1 MKLIDSAI
9 HRPVSAI
16 VGVLLVALF
25 GIIAL
30 VRIPV
35 QLTPDVDRPIVTVTT
50 FWAGASPEEIEQEI
64 IQRQEERL
72 KSVEG
77 LDKMT
82 SESADSRGVINLEFS
97 VGQDPDALL
106 LKVANKLDQVT
117 GYPTDADKP
126 VLASGSGG
134 NTSAITWLILNPLP
148 ERRGDIDIETYRD
161 FAEDVIKARVE
172 RVEGVS
178 QSNVYGGFERE
189 LQIIVDPS
197 AMAAHRISV
206 SEMMA
211 AIRAENANISAGAF
225 DEGKR
230 RYIVRTV
237 GQYTNPEDVERVV
250 VRSDAAGS
258 HIRVGDV
265 ARAEL
270 GYREAAATVRYKG
283 RTAIAV
289 NAARETG
296 ANVLTVMDGIRTAVG
311 ELNEGPLAREGLYL
325 KQVYDETDYI
335 YSAIS
340 LVRNN
345 IFVGGALATIVLLLF
360 LRSLSSVL
368 IIVTSIPISIVGTF
382 LVMSLVGRNI
392 NVISLAGMAFAV
404 GMVVDNAIVALENIF
419 RHRQMGKARMKAAL
433 DGALEVWGA
442 LLASTLTTI
451 AIFLPIVFIEDE
463 AGQLFRDI
471 AIAVSSSVA
480 LSLIVAITIIPM
492 MSSRFG
498 SVREETDVSPG
509 REGDRS
515 LEKIGSAL
523 RTFIADSVYRIS
535 GSTAMRIG
543 IVVLLVGASL
553 VAAWGLLPK
562 AEYLPTG
569 NRNLVF
575 GILLPPPGYNLDE
588 LIEVGQQIE
597 GALQP
602 RWEAKPETPEAEAL
616 DNLLVP
622 HMFYV
627 AFGRSAFMGARSED
641 PNRVRELI
649 PLIQGPVFSIP
660 GMIAIVQQSG
670 LFSGFGGGRA
680 IDIEIMGPDLERLIG
695 LAGQV
700 FGQVRQVVPGA
711 QARPIPSLDLGN
723 PEVRVIPNRV
733 YASEV
738 GMTAREIGIAV
749 NAMMDGALVDGYQF
763 EGEEID
769 LTLRGD
775 DDWFRTQDIGQLPLF
790 TSGGRLVP
798 LNSVADIVVT
808 SGPEQINHIE
818 RFRAITI
825 RVVPPEEMP
834 LETALENI
842 QSQIVDPLRQ
852 SGQLSPPYDLA
863 LSGTADDLR
872 KTREA
877 LQWNFLLA
885 VVITYLLMASLF
897 ESFLYP
903 VVILLSVPPAMAGG
917 ILGLAS
923 VNALISLQP
932 LDVLTMLGFVILI
945 GVVVNAAILIVHQTL
960 NILEREPGLERREA
974 IRRSVASRVRP
985 IFMSTITSA
994 LGMLPLVL
1002 FPGAGSELYRG
1013 LGSVV
1018 IGGLVVSTVFT
1029 LFLVPTFLSLAMD
1042 AKAWFEDRRRPRPGA
1057 SPMVTGLT

>member
-16 VGVLLVALF
+16 VGVLLIALF
-25 GIIAL
+25 GLIAL
-30 VRIPV
+30 FRIPI

-50 FWAGASPEEIEQEI
+50 FWPGASPEEVEQEI
-64 IQRQEERL
+64 IQRQEEQL

-82 SESADSRGVINLEFS
+82 SSSSDSRGVINLEFS

-106 LKVANKLDQVT
+106 LKVSNKLDQVT

-126 VLASGSGG
+126 VLASGSGA

-148 ERRGDIDIETYRD
+148 DRREDIDIETYRN
-161 FAEDVIKARVE
+161 FAENVIKSTVE
-172 RVEGVS
+172 RVEGVA

-189 LQIIVDPS
+189 LQVIVEPA
-197 AMAAHRISV
+197 AMAAHGVSV
-206 SEMMA
+206 SEMMG

-237 GQYTNPEDVERVV
+237 GQYLSPRDIEQVV
-250 VRSDAAGS
+250 VRADASGAYL
-258 HIRVGDV
+258 RVGDL

-270 GYREAAATVRYKG
+270 GYKKAGATVRYRG
-283 RTAIAV
+283 NTAIAI
-289 NAARETG
+289 NATRETG
-296 ANVLTVMDGIRTAVG
+296 ANVLSVMDGIRTAVA
-311 ELNEGPLAREGLYL
+311 ELNKGPLAREGLML
-325 KQVYDETDYI
+325 EQVYDETDYI
-335 YSAIS
+335 YSAIK

-345 IFVGGALATIVLLLF
+345 IFVGGALATAVLLLF
-360 LRSLSSVL
+360 LRSISSVL
-368 IIVTSIPISIVGTF
+368 IIVTTIPISIIGTF
-382 LVMSLVGRNI
+382 LVMSIFGRNI

-419 RHRQMGKARMKAAL
+419 RHRQMGKSRPQAAI
-433 DGALEVWGA
+433 DGAIEVWGA

-451 AIFLPIVFIEDE
+451 AIFLPIVFIQDE

-480 LSLIVAITIIPM
+480 LSLLVAVTIIPM
-492 MSSRFG
+492 MSSRLLG
-498 SVREETDVSPG
+498 GQIREETDVQPG
-509 REGDRS
+509 DGDDSNILDSIGAS
-515 LEKIGSAL
+515 LRNLIS
-523 RTFIADSVYRIS
+523 DSVYRIS

-543 IVVLLVGASL
+543 VVVILVGASL
-553 VAAWGLLPK
+553 AAAWGLLPK

-569 NRNLVF
+569 NRNLIF

-597 GALQP
+597 DSLRP
-602 RWEAKPETPEAEAL
+602 RWEAAPGSEEAAAL
-616 DNLLVP
+616 DDLLVP

-627 AFGRSAFMGARSED
+627 AFGQSAFMGARSND
-641 PNRVRELI
+641 PDRVKELI
-649 PLIQGPVFSIP
+649 PLIQGPVFSVP

-680 IDIEIMGPDLERLIG
+680 IDIEITGPDLERLIG
-695 LAGQV
+695 LAGQI
-700 FGQVRQVVPGA
+700 FGQVMQVVPGS

-723 PEVRVIPNRV
+723 PEVRIIPDRV
-733 YASEV
+733 RAAEV
-738 GMTAREIGIAV
+738 GLTAREIGLSV
-749 NAMMDGALVDGYQF
+749 NALMDGAIVDGYQY

-775 DDWFRTQDIGQLPLF
+775 DDWFRTQDIAQLPLV
-790 TSGGRLVP
+790 TPSGRLVP
-798 LNSVADIVVT
+798 LSSVADVVVT

-818 RFRAITI
+818 RDRAITI
-825 RVVPPEEMP
+825 RVVPPEELP

-842 QSQIVDPLRQ
+842 ESQIVAPLRA
-852 SGQLSPPYDLA
+852 SGQLLPPYDLL

-885 VVITYLLMASLF
+885 LVITYLLMASLF

-903 VVILLSVPPAMAGG
+903 VVILLSVPPATAGG
-917 ILGLAS
+917 ILGLAA

-945 GVVVNAAILIVHQTL
+945 GVVVNSAILIVHQTL
-960 NILEREPGLERREA
+960 NILREEPDLDRREA

-1042 AKAWFEDRRRPRPGA
+1042 ALAWVNRRRGIA
-1057 SPMVTGLT
+1057 TVV

>member
-9 HRPVSAI
+9 ERPVSVI
-16 VGVLLVALF
+16 VGILLIALF
-25 GIIAL
+25 GILAL

-50 FWAGASPEEIEQEI
+50 FWPGASPEEIEQEI

-82 SESADSRGVINLEFS
+82 SESADSRGVVTLEFS

-106 LKVANKLDQVT
+106 LLVSNKLDQVR
-117 GYPTDADKP
+117 GYPLDADKP
-126 VLASGSGG
+126 ILSSGAGG
-134 NTSAITWLILNPLP
+134 NTGAITWLILNPLP
-148 ERRGDIDIETYRD
+148 ERRDDIDIEVYRD
-161 FAEDVIKARVE
+161 FAEDVIKAAVE
-172 RVEGVS
+172 RVDGVS

-189 LQIIVDPS
+189 LQVIVDPA
-197 AMAAHRISV
+197 AMASHGVTV
-206 SEMMA
+206 SQMMT

-237 GQYTNPEDVERVV
+237 GQYLSAEDVEHVV
-250 VRSDAAGS
+250 VRADANGS
-258 HIRVGDV
+258 HLRVGDL

-270 GYREAAATVRYKG
+270 GFKKAAATVRYRG

-296 ANVLTVMDGIRTAVG
+296 ANVLTVMEGIRAVVA
-311 ELNEGPLAREGLYL
+311 ELNEGALSREGLYL
-325 KQVYDETDYI
+325 EQVYDETDYI

-345 IFVGGALATIVLLLF
+345 IFVGGALATLVLLLF
-360 LRSLSSVL
+360 LRSASSVL

-382 LVMSLVGRNI
+382 LVMSMAGRNI

-419 RHRQMGKARMKAAL
+419 RHRQMGKPRVQAAL
-433 DGALEVWGA
+433 DGAIEVWGA

-480 LSLIVAITIIPM
+480 LSLIVAITVIPM
-492 MSSRFG
+492 MSARLG
-498 SVREETDVSPG
+498 AIREETDVSPG
-509 REGDRS
+509 DATS
-515 LEKIGSAL
+515 PLLERIGASV
-523 RTFIADSVYRIS
+523 RTLIADSVYKIS
-535 GSTAMRIG
+535 GSVAMRIG
-543 IVVLLVGASL
+543 VVVLLVGASL
-553 VAAWGLLPK
+553 AAAWGLLPK

-588 LIEVGQQIE
+588 LIDVGQQIE

-602 RWEAKPETPEAEAL
+602 RWDAEPGSPEAAAL
-616 DNLLVP
+616 DDLLIP

-627 AFGRSAFMGARSED
+627 AFGRSAFMGARTDD
-641 PNRVRELI
+641 PDRVKELI
-649 PLIQGPVFSIP
+649 PLIQGPVFSVP
-660 GMIAIVQQSG
+660 GMIAIVRQSG
-670 LFSGFGGGRA
+670 LFSGFSGGRA

-700 FGQVRQVVPGA
+700 FGQVGQVVPGA
-711 QARPIPSLDLGN
+711 QSRPIPSLDLGN
-723 PEVRVIPNRV
+723 PEVRVIPNRLH
-733 YASEV
+733 AAEV
-738 GMTAREIGIAV
+738 GLSAQEIGVTV
-749 NAMMDGALVDGYQF
+749 NAMMDGALVDGFQY

-769 LTLRGD
+769 LSLRGD
-775 DDWFRTQDIGQLPLF
+775 SDWFRTQDIGQLPLL
-790 TSGGRLVP
+790 TPSGRVVP
-798 LNSVADIVVT
+798 LNSVADVVVT

-825 RVVPPEEMP
+825 RVAPPEEMP

-842 QSQIVDPLRQ
+842 ETQIVEPLRS
-852 SGQLSPPYDLA
+852 SGQLRPPYDVV

-885 VVITYLLMASLF
+885 LVITYLLMASLF
-897 ESFLYP
+897 ESFLFP
-903 VVILLSVPPAMAGG
+903 VVILLSVPPALAGG
-917 ILGLAS
+917 ILGLAA

-960 NILEREPGLERREA
+960 NILESEPDLERREA

-1042 AKAWFEDRRRPRPGA
+1042 GQAWLKERRA
-1057 SPMVTGLT
+1057 